1 MEAEGARV
9 GIHVLCVC
17 IYIYTHIIY
26 IYMYIIYIYCET
38 SILAPSAE
46 NMNERCRSYSIQ
58 AASVLPPMQADGSTY
73 P

>member
-1 MEAEGARV
+1 MEVEGVRV
-9 GIHVLCVC
+9 GIHVLCMYVC
-17 IYIYTHIIY
+17 VYIYIYTLY
-26 IYMYIIYIYCET
+26 IYIYCET

-46 NMNERCRSYSIQ
+46 NMNEKCRSYSIQ